1 MRVRPEDDNDDDR
14 GNYDPDA
21 HASEQQDPSSAL
33 PATLL
38 KSNPFEL
45 LATLIRDTLLFRGGH
60 SPRI

>member
-1 MRVRPEDDNDDDR
+1 MRPHDDNHDDR
-14 GNYDPDA
+14 GDCDPGA

-45 LATLIRDTLLFRGGH
+45 LATLVRDTLLFRGGH